1 MKVSL
6 NDDDVVISESA
17 HGGVAYKG
25 VSFGND
31 VLTVD
36 TATTPL
42 VGKAYYTLA
51 DDAKVF
57 EIDSDGKITEIAA
70 SGITADKTDGVI
82 VLGASDMSST
92 MKAQYVYIT
101 KADSSAT
108 TATVSVNNNPVASAN
123 TADTA
128 ASCGT
133 PTKNTTVTVSV
144 TGVAD
149 GATVSVTL
157 DREYS
162 TSFVANA
169 TLSSDGAGA
178 YTFTCSNPA
187 SGSVVDM
194 VCVTVTAE
202 DGTVATYY
210 GSMTIN
216 A

>member
-1 MKVSL
+1 
-6 NDDDVVISESA
+6 
-17 HGGVAYKG
+17 
-25 VSFGND
+25 
-31 VLTVD
+31 
-36 TATTPL
+36 
-42 VGKAYYTLA
+42 
-51 DDAKVF
+51 
-57 EIDSDGKITEIAA
+57 
-70 SGITADKTDGVI
+70 
-82 VLGASDMSST
+82 